1 MLIEK
6 ECLVDNQ
13 LFKNMKKLF
22 VLIAS
27 AAIIAPASV
36 FAQEVK
42 VTRSE
47 DENTITIVEE
57 TPTELGK
64 VVTTTTVE
72 KNSVFTNGF
81 WHNWQLSA
89 GLGTQM
95 YYGDNDW
102 KVAKKVPEMF
112 VFPAIDF
119 YLTKWA
125 SPSFGVGLGVN
136 WAPFKGL
143 YQTTPGSGDFKRYA
157 TANFRPNTVEY
168 YTQADSKYDSQHLA
182 VQAGSYLDVF
192 ALAHANLMNIFGGFK
207 ADRFFTVDAYAGGG
221 AIFGFCESGN
231 IHDVSFNAGLM
242 NTFRLGDQLNLLLN
256 VRGALIGDAFDGES
270 YLDEPTKN
278 HWLLN
283 HKFDGIFGVTLG
295 LTYNIGKEYSK
306 WRLAE
311 RSSVYQ
317 YDKEIVEKIIKETVE
332 VEKPVE
338 VAEVPEV
345 WFHINFIVDRWDI
358 SKKELININAVA
370 DLIKSTPNTKYLV
383 CGYADKQTATP
394 AHNLM
399 LSENRADAVY
409 NTLVNEFGVDPNQL
423 VKDYKGGVDYMFYNM
438 KELSRCVMITSIKE
452 AE

>member
-1 MLIEK
+1 
-6 ECLVDNQ
+6 
-13 LFKNMKKLF
+13 MKKLF
-22 VLIAS
+22 VLIAT
-27 AAIIAPASV
+27 AAFIAPASL
-36 FAQEVK
+36 FAQDVK
-42 VTRSE
+42 VTRTE

-57 TPTELGK
+57 TPTENGK
-64 VVTTTTVE
+64 VVTTTVVE

-81 WHNWQLSA
+81 WKNWQLSA

-112 VFPAIDF
+112 VFPAIDL

-143 YQTTPGSGDFKRYA
+143 YQMTPGSGDNKRTYS
-157 TANFRPNTVEY
+157 TANFIPKKVTP
-168 YTQADSKYDSQHLA
+168 YTKANSKYDSQNLA
-182 VQAGSYLDVF
+182 VQGGSYLDIF
-192 ALAHANLMNIFGGFK
+192 ALAHANLMNIFGGLK
-207 ADRFFTVDAYAGGG
+207 ADRFFVIDAYAGGG
-221 AIFGFCESGN
+221 AIFGFADSGN
-231 IHDVSFNAGLM
+231 IHDVTFNAGLM
-242 NTFRLGDQLNLLLN
+242 NTFRLSDQISLLLN
-256 VRGALIGDAFDGES
+256 IRGALIGDAFDGEA
-270 YLDEPTKN
+270 YLHEPDKA
-278 HWLLN
+278 HWLAN
-283 HKFDGIFGVTLG
+283 HKFDGMFGATLG
-295 LTYNIGKEYSK
+295 LTCNLGKEASK

-311 RSSVYQ
+311 RTSVYQ
-317 YDKEIVEKIIKETVE
+317 YDKETIEKIIKEKE
-332 VEKPVE
+332 YIDKPVP

-399 LSENRADAVY
+399 LSENRANAVY
-409 NTLVNEFGVDPNQL
+409 NALVNEFGVNPDQL

-438 KELSRCVMITSIKE
+438 KELSRCTMITSIKE
-452 AE
+452 

>member
-1 MLIEK
+1 
-6 ECLVDNQ
+6 
-13 LFKNMKKLF
+13 MKKLF
-22 VLIAS
+22 VLIA
-27 AAIIAPASV
+27 AAAFIAPASV
-36 FAQEVK
+36 FAQDVK

-57 TPTELGK
+57 TPTETGR
-64 VVTTTTVE
+64 VVTTTVME

-89 GLGTQM
+89 GVGTQT

-102 KVAKKVPEMF
+102 KVAKKIPEMF
-112 VFPAIDF
+112 VIPTVDL

-143 YQTTPGSGDFKRYA
+143 YQQTPGSGKNKSSYS
-157 TANFRPNTVEY
+157 TANFRADKVEP
-168 YTQADSKYDSQHLA
+168 YTKADPKYNSQNLA
-182 VQAGSYLDVF
+182 VQDGGSYLDVF
-192 ALAHANLMNIFGGFK
+192 ALAHANLFNIFNGFK
-207 ADRFFTVDAYAGGG
+207 ANRVFDIDAYAGGG
-221 AIFGFCESGN
+221 VIFGFSKNPGLV
-231 IHDVSFNAGLM
+231 HDASCNLGLL
-242 NTFRLGDQLNLLLN
+242 NTLRLTDQVRLLLN
-256 VRGALIGDAFDGES
+256 IRGAFIGDAFDGES
-270 YLDEPTKN
+270 YIEEPSQS

-283 HKFDGIFGVTLG
+283 HKFDGIFGATLG
-295 LTYNIGKEYSK
+295 LTCNLGKEYSK

-311 RSSVYQ
+311 RTSVYQ
-317 YDKEIVEKIIKETVE
+317 YDKEIVDKIVKEYVE

-399 LSENRADAVY
+399 LSENRANAVY
-409 NTLVNEFGVDPNQL
+409 NALVNEFGVNPDQL
-423 VKDYKGGVDYMFYNM
+423 VKDWKGGVDYMFYNM
-438 KELSRCVMITSIKE
+438 KELSRCAMITSIKE
-452 AE
+452 